1 MGGDPFAGNGFG
13 VVTMD
18 DDFFKGRGINEM
30 NMKISDPIARKIFGF
45 GMTDDDFS

>member
-18 DDFFKGRGINEM
+18 DDFFKGIGFDEM
-30 NMKISDPIARKIFGF
+30 NMKISYPLARKITRS
-45 GMTDDDFS
+45 GMTDDDLS